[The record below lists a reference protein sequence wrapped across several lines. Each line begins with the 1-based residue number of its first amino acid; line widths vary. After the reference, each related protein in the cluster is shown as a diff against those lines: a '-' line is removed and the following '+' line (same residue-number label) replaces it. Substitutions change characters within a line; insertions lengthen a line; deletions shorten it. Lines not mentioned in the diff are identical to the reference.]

1 MNTNETRPLQFV
13 IITGLSG
20 AGKTQVLR
28 CLEDFGFFCIDN
40 LPPALLRTFAELC
53 HRSEG
58 VSKVALVIDIR
69 GGRFFG
75 ELFQSLDALKEL
87 GQSYRIL
94 FLDADEETLVKRFK
108 ETRRRHP
115 LQTGEEDLLQCI
127 RAERAALTEI
137 RERADLIINTSHT
150 APRELRDQ
158 IAETFLG
165 SEKDAEILVNV
176 VSFGFKY
183 GIPLDADM
191 VFDVRF
197 LANPHY
203 VRELS
208 QLDGTYPEVRDYVL
222 RDAVSREYVQRLC
235 DFVGFAMPHFV
246 AEGKAYLSIAIGCTG
261 GQHRSAVVANE
272 LAKFLKE
279 QGYRTNVHHRDIVR
293 KRAEAAAGEVESPAL
308 GGEDL

>member
-1 MNTNETRPLQFV
+1 MNTNENRSLQFV

-20 AGKTQVLR
+20 AGKTQVIR

-69 GGRFFG
+69 GGQFFS

-87 GQSYRIL
+87 GQSYHVL
-94 FLDADEETLVKRFK
+94 FLDADDETLVKRFK

-127 RAERAALTEI
+127 RDERAALTEI
-137 RERADLIINTSHT
+137 RERADLIINTSNT
-150 APRELRDQ
+150 ATRELRDQ

-165 SEKDAEILVNV
+165 SEKNAEILVNV

-208 QLDGTYPEVRDYVL
+208 QLDGTYQEVIDYVL
-222 RDAVSREYVQRLC
+222 RDAVSREYVRRLC
-235 DFVGFAMPHFV
+235 DFVGFSMPHFV

-261 GQHRSAVVANE
+261 GQHRSVVIANE
-272 LAKFLKE
+272 LAKFLKDK
-279 QGYRTNVHHRDIVR
+279 GYRANVHHRDILR
-293 KRAEAAAGEVESPAL
+293 KRAETAAQPS
-308 GGEDL
+308 

>member
-1 MNTNETRPLQFV
+1 MNTNENRSLQFV

-20 AGKTQVLR
+20 AGKTQVIR

-69 GGRFFG
+69 GGQFFG

-87 GQSYRIL
+87 GQSYHIL
-94 FLDADEETLVKRFK
+94 FLDADDEILVKRFK

-127 RAERAALTEI
+127 RDERAALTEI
-137 RERADLIINTSHT
+137 RERADLIINTSNT
-150 APRELRDQ
+150 ATRELRDQ

-165 SEKDAEILVNV
+165 SEKNAEILVNV

-208 QLDGTYPEVRDYVL
+208 QLDGTYQEVIDYVL
-222 RDAVSREYVQRLC
+222 RDGVSREYVQRLC
-235 DFVGFAMPHFV
+235 DFVGFSMPHFV

-261 GQHRSAVVANE
+261 GQHRSIVIANE
-272 LAKFLKE
+272 LAKFLKDK
-279 QGYRTNVHHRDIVR
+279 GYRVNVHHRDIVR
-293 KRAEAAAGEVESPAL
+293 KRAEMAAQSS
-308 GGEDL
+308 

>member
-1 MNTNETRPLQFV
+1 MNSHENRSLQFV

-20 AGKTQVLR
+20 AGKTQAIR
-28 CLEDFGFFCIDN
+28 CLEDFGFFCVDN

-58 VSKVALVIDIR
+58 VRQVALVIDIR
-69 GGRFFG
+69 GGQFFG
-75 ELFQSLDALKEL
+75 ELFQALDALKEL

-94 FLDADEETLVKRFK
+94 FLDADDETLVKRFK

-127 RAERAALTEI
+127 RAERAALAEI
-137 RERADLIINTSHT
+137 RERADLIINTSNIAT
-150 APRELRDQ
+150 RELRDQ
-158 IAETFLG
+158 IAEVFLG
-165 SEKDAEILVNV
+165 GEKNAEILVNI

-208 QLDGTYPEVRDYVL
+208 QLDGTYQEVRDYVL
-222 RDAVSREYVQRLC
+222 RDALSREYMQRLC
-235 DFVGFAMPHFV
+235 DFVGFSMPHFV

-261 GQHRSAVVANE
+261 GQHRSIVIANE
-272 LAKFLKE
+272 LAQFLKDK
-279 QGYRTNVHHRDIVR
+279 GYRVNVHHRDIVR
-293 KRAEAAAGEVESPAL
+293 KRAEMVAR
-308 GGEDL
+308 DD

>member
-1 MNTNETRPLQFV
+1 MNSQESRSLQFV

-20 AGKTQVLR
+20 AGKTQAIR
-28 CLEDFGFFCIDN
+28 CLEDFGFFCVDN

-58 VSKVALVIDIR
+58 VRKVALVIDIR
-69 GGRFFG
+69 GGQFFG
-75 ELFQSLDALKEL
+75 ELFQALDALKEL

-94 FLDADEETLVKRFK
+94 FLDADDETLVKRFK

-127 RAERAALTEI
+127 RAERVALAEI

-150 APRELRDQ
+150 ATRELRDQ
-158 IAETFLG
+158 IAEAFLG
-165 SEKDAEILVNV
+165 SEKNGEILVNV

-197 LANPHY
+197 LTNPHY
-203 VRELS
+203 VRELA
-208 QLDGTYPEVRDYVL
+208 QLDGTYQEVRDYVL
-222 RDAVSREYVQRLC
+222 RDALSREYMQRLC
-235 DFVGFAMPHFV
+235 DFVGFSMPHFI

-261 GQHRSAVVANE
+261 GQHRSVVVANE
-272 LAKFLKE
+272 LAQFLKDK
-279 QGYRTNVHHRDIVR
+279 GYRVNVHHRDIVR
-293 KRAEAAAGEVESPAL
+293 KRAEVTAPPSEAG
-308 GGEDL
+308 

>member
-1 MNTNETRPLQFV
+1 MNTNENRSLQFV

-20 AGKTQVLR
+20 AGKTQVIR
-28 CLEDFGFFCIDN
+28 YLEDFGFFCVDN

-69 GGRFFG
+69 GGQFFG

-87 GQSYRIL
+87 GQNYHIL
-94 FLDADEETLVKRFK
+94 FLDADDEILVKRFK

-150 APRELRDQ
+150 DTRELRDQ
-158 IAETFLG
+158 IAEMFLG
-165 SEKDAEILVNV
+165 SEKNAEILVNV

-208 QLDGTYPEVRDYVL
+208 QLDGTYQEVIDYVL
-222 RDAVSREYVQRLC
+222 RDGVSREYVQRLC

-246 AEGKAYLSIAIGCTG
+246 AEGKAYLSLAIGCTG
-261 GQHRSAVVANE
+261 GQHRSIVIANE
-272 LAKFLKE
+272 LAKFLKDK
-279 QGYRTNVHHRDIVR
+279 GYRVNVHHRDILR
-293 KRAEAAAGEVESPAL
+293 KRAETAVQSS
-308 GGEDL
+308 

>member
-1 MNTNETRPLQFV
+1 MKTNESQPLQFV

-20 AGKTQVLR
+20 AGKTQAIR
-28 CLEDFGFFCIDN
+28 YLEDFGFFCVDN
-40 LPPALLRTFAELC
+40 LPPALLRTFVELC
-53 HRSEG
+53 HRSED

-69 GGRFFG
+69 GGQFFG
-75 ELFQSLDALKEL
+75 ELAHSLDVLKEL

-94 FLDADEETLVKRFK
+94 FLDADDEALVKRFK

-115 LQTGEEDLLQCI
+115 LQTGEEDLLDCI

-150 APRELRDQ
+150 ATRELRDQ
-158 IAETFLG
+158 IAEVFLG
-165 SEKDAEILVNV
+165 SEKSGETLITV

-197 LANPHY
+197 LTNPHY

-208 QLDGTYPEVRDYVL
+208 HLDGTYEEVKDYVL
-222 RDAVSREYVQRLC
+222 RDALSRDYVQRLC
-235 DFVGFAMPHFV
+235 DFIGFSMPHFI
-246 AEGKAYLSIAIGCTG
+246 AEGKAYLSVAIGCTG
-261 GQHRSAVVANE
+261 GQHRSVVMAIE
-272 LAKFLKE
+272 LANFLKE
-279 QGYRTNVHHRDIVR
+279 QGYRANVHHRDIYR
-293 KRAEAAAGEVESPAL
+293 KRAEARAPAPQPATAGSDVA
-308 GGEDL
+308 